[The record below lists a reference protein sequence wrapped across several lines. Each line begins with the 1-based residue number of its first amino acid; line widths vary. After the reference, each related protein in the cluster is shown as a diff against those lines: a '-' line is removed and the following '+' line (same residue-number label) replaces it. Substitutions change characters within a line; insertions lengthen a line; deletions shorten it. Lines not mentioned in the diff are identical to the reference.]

1 MLGIG
6 ILMGIAGTLAMDVWA
21 VVLNRIA
28 QIPGPNWG
36 AVGRWVVEVSRGRV
50 FHASIGDVAEE
61 PGEVRIGWAFHY
73 LVGAIYGLVFML
85 LAGADWLN
93 NPTFLPV
100 WAFSLLTIGFGW
112 FLLQPGL
119 GLGWAAS
126 KTDTPWRARGLGLLA
141 HTVFGLG
148 MWGLALAVY
157 AGTQFWRV

>member
-6 ILMGIAGTLAMDVWA
+6 VLMGVAGTVAMDVWA
-21 VVLNRIA
+21 IVLERLFGIA
-28 QIPGPNWG
+28 RPNWG

-50 FHASIGDVAEE
+50 FHDSIGDVAEL
-61 PGEVRIGWAFHY
+61 PGEARIGWAFHY
-73 LVGAIYGLVFML
+73 LVGAIYGLAFIA

-93 NPTFLPV
+93 APTFPAV

-126 KTDTPWRARGLGLLA
+126 KTDAPWRARGFGLLA

-148 MWGLALAVY
+148 MWGVALAV
-157 AGTQFWRV
+157 